1 MDDTTLTSK
10 EKGLIK
16 HLSNRNYEKARL
28 GERLHKATT
37 TASSML
43 YDIDPKLVLKYK
55 CEIGDTAQAYFK
67 THIAEYENK
76 SGKTHLAHFKTGGYW
91 RSGYHGTVK
100 NLGDKPV
107 WYLSWTT
114 ITEEN
119 IHMWEVKE
127 GGVLNPLKFN

>member
-1 MDDTTLTSK
+1 MTDTTPTPK

-16 HLSNRNYEKARL
+16 HLSNRNYENTRL

-55 CEIGDTAQAYFK
+55 CDIGDTAQAYFK
-67 THIAEYENK
+67 TEIREYENK
-76 SGKTHLAHFKTGGYW
+76 SGKKHLAHFKTGGYW
-91 RSGYHGTVK
+91 RSAYHGTVK
-100 NLGDKPV
+100 KLGDEPV

-114 ITEEN
+114 ITEKN
-119 IHMWEVKE
+119 IYMWEVKE
-127 GGVLNPLKFN
+127 RGVLEPLRY